1 LDYLLKWVLK
11 KKRNSFFFVPKLLKL
26 GGSHWRVFSSRS
38 LEVFVYLRVFPSNLV
53 PILEGWWSLIEQLLV
68 PLTWHLMWL
77 DPTLLNQSSSLWDI
91 SIVNLFLSFR
101 LSRQWLLLHQHL
113 QETWFHIHLWRLEA
127 LMTILKTLQ
136 SWGFKVY
143 ETWKMQIKHLQTLF
157 YFYWISIDYKCV
169 IIFWFDL
176 MHQIWNFVVIWFMVV
191 HNNRCRHNMVM
202 HNIILNFFNNKSN
215 VKYVIQGFFGKLSI
229 N

>member
-1 LDYLLKWVLK
+1 VGFEEKKELL
-11 KKRNSFFFVPKLLKL
+11 FFCSKAFRAWRVILRSIFFSKL
-26 GGSHWRVFSSRS
+26 GSV
-38 LEVFVYLRVFPSNLV
+38 VYLRVFPSNLV

-68 PLTWHLMWL
+68 PFTWHLMWS
-77 DPTLLNQSSSLWDI
+77 DPTLLNQSSSLCDI
-91 SIVNLFLSFR
+91 SIVNLFLSFQ
-101 LSRQWLLLHQHL
+101 LSRQWFLLHQHL
-113 QETWFHIHLWRLEA
+113 QETWFHIHFWRLEA

-136 SWGFKVY
+136 SRGFKVY
-143 ETWKMQIKHLQTLF
+143 GTWKMQINHLQTLF
-157 YFYWISIDYKCV
+157 YFYWISIDYKCM

-176 MHQIWNFVVIWFMVV
+176 MHQTWNFVVIWFMVM